1 MMDLLL
7 TFFEKHALVVAFFVT
22 GMIMLV
28 ANVFSA
34 KVINKKIPGSALAIM
49 IGLVLAYIG
58 GTISNGTKGIA
69 DLPFLSGFKEFG
81 GSVFRDFAIT
91 STAVGASLVL
101 MKKAGKAGIISL
113 LVGTSLSF
121 ILGVI
126 IAVGFG
132 FSDAASLT
140 TIGAGAITFIV
151 GPVTG
156 TAVNASSEV
165 IALSI
170 ATGVVKSVFVTI
182 GTPFLA
188 NRVGLDNPLSAMIFG
203 GLMGTTSG
211 VAAGLAATDP
221 ELVPYGAV
229 TATFCTGLG
238 CLLAPSIFYLL
249 VGLFF

>member
-1 MMDLLL
+1 MELLIK
-7 TFFEKHALVVAFFVT
+7 FFEKNGLVVAFLAT
-22 GMIMLV
+22 GLIMLLSNIV
-28 ANVFSA
+28 SI
-34 KVINKKIPGSALAIM
+34 KLLNKKIPGSAIAIIAGLILAF
-49 IGLVLAYIG
+49 IG
-58 GTISNGTKGIA
+58 GIITNGTKGIA

-91 STAVGASLVL
+91 STAVGASLAL
-101 MKKAGKAGIISL
+101 MKKAGKAGIVSL
-113 LVGTSLSF
+113 LIGTTLSF
-121 ILGVI
+121 FLGVVI
-126 IAVGFG
+126 GLAYGFT
-132 FSDAASLT
+132 DAESLT

-156 TAVNASSEV
+156 TAVNASSDV

-170 ATGVVKSVFVTI
+170 ATGAVKSVLVTI

-188 NRVGLDNPLSAMIFG
+188 KRVGLDNPLSAMIFG

-221 ELVPYGAV
+221 KLVPYGAV

-238 CLLAPSIFYLL
+238 CLLCPSVYYLIVGWL
-249 VGLFF
+249 V